1 MTTLTVTVAESQP
14 SGNASKRIPHGI
26 QQGYVL
32 WIGVLLFL
40 YSALFFTLAF
50 FGPHLQPLMTLYAGG
65 SLADRQEAALQL
77 LALSETVWV
86 AVPVLFLGAAI
97 FSLVL
102 TKRVAGP
109 LQVLEESVVRWS
121 EGDLTTRLRFR
132 QVDRLEALEQSI
144 NEGMQAIETSFL
156 TFAREQARAEKAVAL
171 IRAALEGQP
180 GSSQKALQGLN
191 EADDAFAKM
200 GEALRKFRV
209 TPR

>member
-1 MTTLTVTVAESQP
+1 MTTLTAVESQGP
-14 SGNASKRIPHGI
+14 GNASKRIALGM

-50 FGPHLQPLMTLYAGG
+50 FGPHLQPLMTLYTGG

-77 LALSETVWV
+77 LSLSETVWV

-109 LQVLEESVVRWS
+109 LQVLEKSVVRWA

-132 QVDRLEALEQSI
+132 QVDRLDVLEKSI
-144 NEGMQAIETSFL
+144 NEGMQAIETSFII
-156 TFAREQARAEKAVAL
+156 FAREQARAEKSVAQ
-171 IRAALEGQP
+171 IRALLGAQL
-180 GSSQKALQGLN
+180 GSSQKALQELD
-191 EADDAFAKM
+191 EAGDAFLKM
-200 GEALRKFRV
+200 SEALRKFHCTR
-209 TPR
+209 R

>member
-1 MTTLTVTVAESQP
+1 MTTLTVAESQP
-14 SGNASKRIPHGI
+14 AGNPSKQIPHGM

-50 FGPHLQPLMTLYAGG
+50 FGPHLQPLVTLYTGG

-77 LALSETVWV
+77 LSLSETVWV

-109 LQVLEESVVRWS
+109 LQVLEQSIVRWA
-121 EGDLTTRLRFR
+121 EGDLATRLRFR
-132 QVDRLEALEQSI
+132 QVDRLDALEKSI
-144 NEGMQAIETSFL
+144 NEGIQAIETSL
-156 TFAREQARAEKAVAL
+156 MTFAREQARTEKALGQV
-171 IRAALEGQP
+171 RSALETHP
-180 GSSQKALQGLN
+180 GSPQKALQGLD
-191 EADDAFAKM
+191 EAGDAFAKM
-200 GEALRKFRV
+200 REALRKFRF
-209 TPR
+209 TRR